1 MKDNDYFTFKT
12 KAEIIALNQEKSASK
27 NYVVETKTIT
37 KVSAP
42 IIPHLAFIPDLRIQT
57 ANCNLYSGYNCVGSI
72 GWQLQE
78 LFTLI
83 DEKYHYVANDD
94 GETLDWFTGKEIDVI
109 AIDAFPRYIV
119 LAIGNAEKD
128 KWINLDTWAK
138 EVVAKHIK

>member
-1 MKDNDYFTFKT
+1 MKDKDYFTYKT

-27 NYVVETKTIT
+27 NYVVETKIIT
-37 KVSAP
+37 KVSVP
-42 IIPHLAFIPDLRIQT
+42 IIPHLGFIPVLRIQ
-57 ANCNLYSGYNCVGSI
+57 ASYCNLYSGYNCVGSI

-109 AIDAFPRYIV
+109 AIDAYPRYIV

-138 EVVAKHIK
+138 EVVAKHMK